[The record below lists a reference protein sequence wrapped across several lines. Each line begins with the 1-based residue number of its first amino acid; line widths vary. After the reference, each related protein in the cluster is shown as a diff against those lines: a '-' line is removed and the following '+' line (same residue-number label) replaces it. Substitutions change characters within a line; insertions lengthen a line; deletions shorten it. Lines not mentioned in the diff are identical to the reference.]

1 MEQLSGGHA
10 AYTVGGKKFAYL
22 LEDHHWDGRLA
33 CASRRR
39 RERDVSRRN
48 RCAFTAPRTSEL
60 EDGSAPI
67 STPPAIDWEELA
79 GLVVESYVRV
89 APTRLVRLIARAH
102 SDARL

>member
-22 LEDHHWDGRLA
+22 LEDHHWDGRLGLCFKA
-33 CASRRR
+33 AEGTRRLKAEPVR
-39 RERDVSRRN
+39 FYSPAYIGARGWIGADLG
-48 RCAFTAPRTSEL
+48 AA
-60 EDGSAPI
+60 
-67 STPPAIDWEELA
+67 AIDWEELA